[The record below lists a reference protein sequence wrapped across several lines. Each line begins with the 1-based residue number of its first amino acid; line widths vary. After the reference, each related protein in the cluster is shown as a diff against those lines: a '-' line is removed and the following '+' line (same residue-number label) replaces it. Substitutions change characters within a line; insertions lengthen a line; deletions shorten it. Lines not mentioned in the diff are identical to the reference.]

1 MVTRSRPNTRM
12 RSLVIGICAA
22 AWMGA
27 VVFGQR
33 VMLNYD
39 YAPAAPGTPSSHW
52 PTNSS
57 LPRTEGLATIVVVA
71 HPHCPCTRATIE
83 ELARLMAHV
92 RNRATAVVVFVRP
105 QGVSEDWTKTDL
117 WASAA
122 RIPGVTPVI
131 DTDDVEGTLFGAQ
144 ASGQTMLYS
153 ATGELQFS
161 GGITA
166 SRGHSGDNAGQSAI
180 ASLVNTG
187 YASVDRT
194 SVFGCS
200 LRNPERARNQ

>member
-1 MVTRSRPNTRM
+1 MPITRPKTG
-12 RSLVIGICAA
+12 IGNFGIAMFAA
-22 AWMGA
+22 VWLGA

-39 YAPAAPGTPSSHW
+39 YAAAAPGAPPSLW
-52 PTNSS
+52 PKDSS

-83 ELARLMAHV
+83 ELARLMAHLQ
-92 RNRATAVVVFVRP
+92 NRATAAVVFVRP
-105 QGVSEDWTKTDL
+105 PGVSEDWTKTDL
-117 WASAA
+117 WESAA
-122 RIPGVTPVI
+122 RIPGVTAI
-131 DTDDVEGTLFGAQ
+131 NDTDSVEATRFGAQ

-153 ATGELQFS
+153 AAGDLQFT

-166 SRGHSGDNAGQSAI
+166 SRGHAGDSVGQSAV
-180 ASLVNTG
+180 ASLVTTG
-187 YASVDRT
+187 HSSVNHT

-200 LRNPERARNQ
+200 LRNPERATN